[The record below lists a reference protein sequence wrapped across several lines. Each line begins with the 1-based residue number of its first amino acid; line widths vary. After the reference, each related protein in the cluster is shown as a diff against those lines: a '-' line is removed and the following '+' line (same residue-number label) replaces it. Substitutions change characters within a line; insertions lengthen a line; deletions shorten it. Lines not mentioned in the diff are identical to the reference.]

1 MLNPLCLSLCLHL
14 TNPTPTHHLTAGVVA
29 KYFLTCPNI
38 FPSPDSVLGTECRWA
53 EWAELRWTPCSL
65 DPGPG
70 AELLVWLYPIKPS
83 KHNVLSH
90 LYSTSAVQLRG
101 MEPKQ
106 ALAPD
111 TAALAPVLAK
121 SGRKHLVFIDSGY

>member
-1 MLNPLCLSLCLHL
+1 M
-14 TNPTPTHHLTAGVVA
+14 
-29 KYFLTCPNI
+29 
-38 FPSPDSVLGTECRWA
+38 
-53 EWAELRWTPCSL
+53 
-65 DPGPG
+65 
-70 AELLVWLYPIKPS
+70 
-83 KHNVLSH
+83 LSH

-111 TAALAPVLAK
+111 TAALAVLAK